1 MLARATHVPSRSAIA
16 ECASMRSESARETVG
31 TAEVGVGAAAGE
43 EEAAVL
49 MTIVAVAVAAAAAAG
64 GEETTDGEIV
74 AEYA

>member
-1 MLARATHVPSRSAIA
+1 MPSRSAIA
-16 ECASMRSESARETVG
+16 ECASMRSESAKETVG
-31 TAEVGVGAAAGE
+31 MAEVGVGAAAGE

-49 MTIVAVAVAAAAAAG
+49 MTIVAVAVAAAAAG

>member
-1 MLARATHVPSRSAIA
+1 MPSRSAIA

-49 MTIVAVAVAAAAAAG
+49 MTIVAVAVAAAAAG